1 MVRVL
6 LQCTMLAV
14 RGAGMHRS
22 NRMGWLPCRARCPH
36 QKRERG
42 VVKKRDREAENT
54 AENTAQT
61 HTHIYRERD
70 GGGILVSALLAVPD
84 TLHQALSLLRVE

>member
-1 MVRVL
+1 M
-6 LQCTMLAV
+6 
-14 RGAGMHRS
+14 
-22 NRMGWLPCRARCPH
+22 
-36 QKRERG
+36 
-42 VVKKRDREAENT
+42 KKRDREAENT